1 MKKLLPLLFLFLCQF
16 AWAED
21 VSISHNGI
29 MLNASLKKTPD
40 WPAAPTVIITH
51 GTLFHNKSELMV
63 ALQNLLLERGINS
76 LAINLGLNVDN
87 RSGSPYDCSVA
98 HTHKHDDAIHEI
110 AAWSEWLKSQGV
122 EKYSVIG
129 HSRGGAQTALYAAE
143 KDNDSLE
150 KVVLIAPMTWSLEKE
165 SKGYKSKYKT
175 DLAPLFDKAMAMVK
189 AGKGDEQISGI
200 DFIYCEKTSAS
211 AAAVVSYYEDN
222 PRKDT
227 ASQLEKVGKP
237 VQVYVGTEDKV
248 VEGLEETLVGL
259 VDAGKV
265 EVRVID
271 GADHFFLDLYAEDV
285 ADGIAG
291 FLNP

>member
-1 MKKLLPLLFLFLCQF
+1 MKKLLPLLFLLFCQL

-29 MLNASLKKTPD
+29 MLNANLKKTAD
-40 WPAAPTVIITH
+40 WPASPTVIITH

-63 ALQNLLLERGINS
+63 ALQNLLHDRGINS
-76 LAINLGLNVDN
+76 LAINLGLGVDN
-87 RSGSPYDCSVA
+87 RSGSPYDCNVP
-98 HTHKHDDAIHEI
+98 HTHKHDDAINEI
-110 AAWSEWLKSQGV
+110 AAWADWLKTQGV

-150 KVVLIAPMTWSLEKE
+150 KVVLIAPMSWDLEKE
-165 SKGYKSKYKT
+165 SKAYSSKYKK

-189 AGKGDEQISGI
+189 AGKSDEQITDI

-211 AAAVVSYYEDN
+211 AAAVISYYEDD

-227 ASQLEKVGKP
+227 ASQLEKANKP
-237 VQVYVGTEDKV
+237 VQVYVGTEDKI
-248 VEGLEETLVGL
+248 VEGLEEKLAGL

-265 EVRVID
+265 EVNIID

-285 ADGIAG
+285 ADGIAA
-291 FLNP
+291 FVNP